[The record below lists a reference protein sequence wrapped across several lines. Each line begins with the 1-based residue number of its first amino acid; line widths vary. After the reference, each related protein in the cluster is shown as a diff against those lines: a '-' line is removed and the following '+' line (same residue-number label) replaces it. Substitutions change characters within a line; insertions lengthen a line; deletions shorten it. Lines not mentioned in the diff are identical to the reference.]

1 MAFPELKVCREFSAE
16 RINRVLN
23 DPGVRPFVGLPEAGP
38 LDFGPLVANPRNYLL
53 MAQGGGFFLQ
63 CIDPGVYEIHTQF
76 LPEARGRHVVEA
88 TVDMQRF
95 MFGRT
100 DCVEIVTKVPSG
112 NVAATALV
120 RKAAMQS
127 LYRHDGTAF
136 YTKTIF
142 GWAETARVTRES
154 SAFLPVSDD
163 LRRTMLMLAIEM
175 AAFGQIDKA
184 LRFYSR
190 FSGLTNTLPLALV
203 AVNPLV
209 FDIGEALIALRGEEL
224 ETVLCRQPC
233 LSR

>member
-1 MAFPELKVCREFSAE
+1 MAFPRLSICREFLAE

-23 DPGVRPFVGLPEAGP
+23 NPRVRPFVGLPNAGP
-38 LDFGPLVANPRNYLL
+38 LDFGPLVADLRNYLL
-53 MAQGGGFFLQ
+53 MTEGGGFFLQ

-76 LPEARGRHVVEA
+76 VPEARGRRVVEA

-100 DCVEIVTKVPSG
+100 DCIEIVTKVPSG

-120 RKAAMQS
+120 RKAAMQPLFS
-127 LYRHDGTAF
+127 HDGSAF
-136 YTKTIF
+136 YTKTLA

-175 AAFGQIDKA
+175 AAFGQIDKG

-190 FSGLTNTLPLALV
+190 FSRLTNTLPLALV
-203 AVNPLV
+203 AINPLV

-224 ETVLCRQPC
+224 ETVLCR
-233 LSR
+233 